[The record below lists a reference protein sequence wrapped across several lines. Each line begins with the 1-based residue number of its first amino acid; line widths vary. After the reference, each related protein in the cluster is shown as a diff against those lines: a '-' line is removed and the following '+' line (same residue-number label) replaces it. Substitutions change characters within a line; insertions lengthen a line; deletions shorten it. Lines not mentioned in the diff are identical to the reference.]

1 MDNKYGG
8 MTVNE
13 RLYVAGLIDDFY
25 LAVEKKN
32 VEKVVSVLKAVELG
46 EDNTKAILKS
56 KGLINDI

>member
-32 VEKVVSVLKAVELG
+32 VEKVISTLKAVDLG
-46 EDNTKAILKS
+46 EENIKAILKS
-56 KGLINDI
+56 NTLIDAI

>member
-25 LAVEKKN
+25 FAIERKDT
-32 VEKVVSVLKAVELG
+32 EKVREILKDVELTEG
-46 EDNTKAILKS
+46 NIVPILKS
-56 KGLINDI
+56 HGLID